1 MNDVPDGYDA
11 VEWAARLPWS
21 NGRVGTF
28 GQSYMGASQ
37 YMIACNDPMPPSL
50 GAMVPVSAAADYHE
64 GWVYHTGGAML
75 WGWAVP
81 YAIHKGRNKLERKG
95 RHDLLT
101 KMDEYVEDGTN
112 FSMPL
117 RQEWYRHLP
126 VKDWAELLEETA
138 PYFADYISHSD
149 DGEYWSNINVLGHLQ
164 RASEFPCCILVP
176 GTTSSLREL

>member
-1 MNDVPDGYDA
+1 MVTTLLNGPLACPGATVA
-11 VEWAARLPWS
+11 WAP
-21 NGRVGTF
+21 F

-81 YAIHKGRNKLERKG
+81 YAIHKGRNTLERKG

-101 KMDEYVEDGTN
+101 KMDEVRGG
-112 FSMPL
+112 
-117 RQEWYRHLP
+117 RH
-126 VKDWAELLEETA
+126 
-138 PYFADYISHSD
+138 
-149 DGEYWSNINVLGHLQ
+149 
-164 RASEFPCCILVP
+164 
-176 GTTSSLREL
+176 